1 MRLKIIHTADWH
13 LGKLVH
19 GVYMTEQQEA
29 VLEQFIE
36 LVATEQP
43 DAVIIAGDLYDR
55 SVPPVEAVQLLEKM
69 LFRINVELKT
79 PVLAISGNHDSAERL
94 SFGSSWYR
102 NSGFYLNG
110 KISDSL
116 EPVRVKGVNF
126 YLVPYTEPGVVRELF
141 QDSSIQS
148 HHDAMGRVTWEIEK
162 TMDADAAN
170 ILVGHAFVTGGKTT
184 DSERILSVGG
194 SGSVDSEC
202 FSPFTYTALGH
213 LHSPDAIRHET
224 IRYSGSLL
232 KYSFSEAKQ
241 RKSISIIEIDASG
254 QLTINEKAL
263 IPPQDMREISGY
275 IDELL
280 DPAFYETQKLDDFLK
295 VTLLDEGALLDPIN
309 KLRAVYPNILHLE
322 RKIEMVDLEKRQTIK
337 SVQRDR
343 KTELDLFSEFYKEMT
358 TSDFTEQKRD
368 LMNEVI
374 DSVRKEVLLV

>member
-1 MRLKIIHTADWH
+1 
-13 LGKLVH
+13 
-19 GVYMTEQQEA
+19 MTEQQEA